1 MTYLDFDRLVRE
13 LSRLSNNPVPCYNV
27 IRDMFDCIDIQHDT
41 VIDENE
47 WKNTFGGIFF
57 GDKKMTVTAT
67 SLTYW
72 ETGAEAIKIGTMFA
86 RNRKLLIEN
95 FKQVSTHSDYNGV
108 AKYVTFD
115 QAKAACHE
123 LILANFGKP
132 LPDDKLKCI
141 FRVGQV
147 ISKLG

>member
-1 MTYLDFDRLVRE
+1 
-13 LSRLSNNPVPCYNV
+13 
-27 IRDMFDCIDIQHDT
+27 MFDAVDSQHDA

-47 WKNTFGGIFF
+47 WKQAFGGIFN

-67 SLTYW
+67 TLSYW
-72 ETGAEAIKIGTMFA
+72 ETSAEAKKIGTIFA

-95 FKQVSTHSDYNGV
+95 FRAVSTHSDYEGK

-115 QAKAACHE
+115 QAKAACSE
-123 LILANFGKP
+123 IILANFGKP
-132 LPDDKLKCI
+132 IADDKLKCI

-147 ISKLG
+147 VSKIG

>member
-1 MTYLDFDRLVRE
+1 M
-13 LSRLSNNPVPCYNV
+13 
-27 IRDMFDCIDIQHDT
+27 
-41 VIDENE
+41 IDENE
-47 WKNTFGGIFF
+47 WKAAFGGIFF

-72 ETGAEAIKIGTMFA
+72 ETGAEAIKIGTMLA

-115 QAKAACHE
+115 QAKAAVHE
-123 LILANFGKP
+123 IILANFGKP
-132 LPDDKLKCI
+132 IPDDKLRCI
-141 FRVGQV
+141 LRVGQV
-147 ISKLG
+147 VSTLG